1 MEQDMIFEP
10 SVELKK
16 SALIDAN
23 GYAALYQDSIVNS
36 DQFWAEHG
44 KRIDWIKPYSQISDV
59 SYDAKDLHIKWYADG
74 TLNAAANCL
83 DRHLATSSDQ
93 TAIICEVDE
102 PDQHRHVTYRE
113 LHKEVCKFANVLK
126 ANGAK
131 KGDRITIYMPM
142 IPEATVARLPLYLRG
157 LDSFPV
163 GVTATV
169 SSDELADL
177 AGVNAAKVRK
187 DLSHLGTYGT
197 RGVGYDAT
205 FLRFQISQ
213 ALGVANVWPV
223 VVCGMGNLGRA
234 LANHTGFPD
243 RGFPVVAAPDSAPGK
258 SGPLVAAEPR
268 VPTGALPLARAS
280 R

>member
-1 MEQDMIFEP
+1 MAP
-10 SVELKK
+10 L
-16 SALIDAN
+16 
-23 GYAALYQDSIVNS
+23 G
-36 DQFWAEHG
+36 
-44 KRIDWIKPYSQISDV
+44 R
-59 SYDAKDLHIKWYADG
+59 
-74 TLNAAANCL
+74 
-83 DRHLATSSDQ
+83 
-93 TAIICEVDE
+93 
-102 PDQHRHVTYRE
+102 
-113 LHKEVCKFANVLK
+113 
-126 ANGAK
+126 
-131 KGDRITIYMPM
+131 

-157 LDSFPV
+157 LDAFPV

-234 LANHTGFPD
+234 LANHTGFTD
-243 RGFPVVAAPDSAPGK
+243 RGFPVVAATDSDPGKIGTIVDGVPVHAPGELGDIVRRLDVAIGVI
-258 SGPLVAAEPR
+258 STPAEAAQGTADALVAAG
-268 VPTGALPLARAS
+268 VTSIMSFTPTVLSAPDGVEIRSVDLATELQILGFHLHRDRIAGDP
-280 R
+280 

>member
-1 MEQDMIFEP
+1 MAP
-10 SVELKK
+10 L
-16 SALIDAN
+16 
-23 GYAALYQDSIVNS
+23 G
-36 DQFWAEHG
+36 
-44 KRIDWIKPYSQISDV
+44 R
-59 SYDAKDLHIKWYADG
+59 
-74 TLNAAANCL
+74 
-83 DRHLATSSDQ
+83 
-93 TAIICEVDE
+93 
-102 PDQHRHVTYRE
+102 
-113 LHKEVCKFANVLK
+113 
-126 ANGAK
+126 
-131 KGDRITIYMPM
+131 

-157 LDSFPV
+157 LDAFPV

-234 LANHTGFPD
+234 LANHTGFTD
-243 RGFPVVAAPDSAPGK
+243 RGFPVVAATDSDPGKIGTIVDGVSVHAPGELGDIVRRLDVAIGVI
-258 SGPLVAAEPR
+258 STPAEAAQGTADALVAAG
-268 VPTGALPLARAS
+268 VTSIMSFAPTVLSAPDEVEIRSVDLATELQILGFHLHRGRIAGDS
-280 R
+280 

>member
-1 MEQDMIFEP
+1 MAP
-10 SVELKK
+10 L
-16 SALIDAN
+16 
-23 GYAALYQDSIVNS
+23 G
-36 DQFWAEHG
+36 
-44 KRIDWIKPYSQISDV
+44 R
-59 SYDAKDLHIKWYADG
+59 
-74 TLNAAANCL
+74 
-83 DRHLATSSDQ
+83 
-93 TAIICEVDE
+93 
-102 PDQHRHVTYRE
+102 
-113 LHKEVCKFANVLK
+113 
-126 ANGAK
+126 
-131 KGDRITIYMPM
+131 

-157 LDSFPV
+157 LDAFPV

-234 LANHTGFPD
+234 LANHTGFTD
-243 RGFPVVAAPDSAPGK
+243 RGFPVVAATDSDPGKIGTIVDGVPVHAPGELGDIVRRLDVAIGVI
-258 SGPLVAAEPR
+258 STPAEAAQGTADALVAAG
-268 VPTGALPLARAS
+268 VTSIMSFAPTVLSAPDEVEIRSVDLATELQILGFHLHRNRIAGDA
-280 R
+280 

>member
-1 MEQDMIFEP
+1 MAP
-10 SVELKK
+10 L
-16 SALIDAN
+16 
-23 GYAALYQDSIVNS
+23 G
-36 DQFWAEHG
+36 
-44 KRIDWIKPYSQISDV
+44 R
-59 SYDAKDLHIKWYADG
+59 
-74 TLNAAANCL
+74 
-83 DRHLATSSDQ
+83 
-93 TAIICEVDE
+93 
-102 PDQHRHVTYRE
+102 
-113 LHKEVCKFANVLK
+113 
-126 ANGAK
+126 
-131 KGDRITIYMPM
+131 

-157 LDSFPV
+157 LDAFPV

-234 LANHTGFPD
+234 LANHTGFTD
-243 RGFPVVAAPDSAPGK
+243 RGFPVVAATDSDPGKIGTIVDGVPVHAPGELGDIVRRLDVAIGVI
-258 SGPLVAAEPR
+258 STPAEAAQGTADALVAAG
-268 VPTGALPLARAS
+268 VTSIMSFTPTVLSAPDEVEIRSVDLATELQILGFHLHRDRIAGDS
-280 R
+280 

>member
-1 MEQDMIFEP
+1 MAP
-10 SVELKK
+10 
-16 SALIDAN
+16 
-23 GYAALYQDSIVNS
+23 
-36 DQFWAEHG
+36 
-44 KRIDWIKPYSQISDV
+44 
-59 SYDAKDLHIKWYADG
+59 
-74 TLNAAANCL
+74 L
-83 DRHLATSSDQ
+83 DR
-93 TAIICEVDE
+93 
-102 PDQHRHVTYRE
+102 
-113 LHKEVCKFANVLK
+113 
-126 ANGAK
+126 
-131 KGDRITIYMPM
+131 

-157 LDSFPV
+157 LDAFPV

-234 LANHTGFPD
+234 LANHTGFTD
-243 RGFPVVAAPDSAPGK
+243 RGFPVVAATDSDPGKIGTIVDGVPVHAPGELGDIVRRLDVAIGVI
-258 SGPLVAAEPR
+258 STPAEAAQGTADALVAAG
-268 VPTGALPLARAS
+268 VTSIMSFTPTVLSAPDEVEIRSVDLATELQILGFHLHRDRIAGDS
-280 R
+280 

>member
-1 MEQDMIFEP
+1 MAP
-10 SVELKK
+10 L
-16 SALIDAN
+16 
-23 GYAALYQDSIVNS
+23 G
-36 DQFWAEHG
+36 
-44 KRIDWIKPYSQISDV
+44 R
-59 SYDAKDLHIKWYADG
+59 
-74 TLNAAANCL
+74 
-83 DRHLATSSDQ
+83 
-93 TAIICEVDE
+93 
-102 PDQHRHVTYRE
+102 
-113 LHKEVCKFANVLK
+113 
-126 ANGAK
+126 
-131 KGDRITIYMPM
+131 

-157 LDSFPV
+157 LDAFPV

-234 LANHTGFPD
+234 LANHTGFTD
-243 RGFPVVAAPDSAPGK
+243 RGFPVVAATDSDPGKIGTIVDGVPVHAPGELGDIVRRLDVAIGVI
-258 SGPLVAAEPR
+258 SNPAEAAQGTADALVAAG
-268 VPTGALPLARAS
+268 VTSIMSFTPTVLSAPDEVEIRSVDLATELQILGFHLHRDRIAGDS
-280 R
+280 

>member
-1 MEQDMIFEP
+1 MA
-10 SVELKK
+10 SL
-16 SALIDAN
+16 
-23 GYAALYQDSIVNS
+23 G
-36 DQFWAEHG
+36 
-44 KRIDWIKPYSQISDV
+44 R
-59 SYDAKDLHIKWYADG
+59 
-74 TLNAAANCL
+74 
-83 DRHLATSSDQ
+83 
-93 TAIICEVDE
+93 
-102 PDQHRHVTYRE
+102 
-113 LHKEVCKFANVLK
+113 
-126 ANGAK
+126 
-131 KGDRITIYMPM
+131 

-157 LDSFPV
+157 LDAFPV

-234 LANHTGFPD
+234 LANHTGFTD
-243 RGFPVVAAPDSAPGK
+243 RGFPVVAATDSDPGKIGTIVDGVPVHAPGELGDIVRRLGVAIGVI
-258 SGPLVAAEPR
+258 STPAEAAQGTADALVAAG
-268 VPTGALPLARAS
+268 VTSIMSFAPTVLSAPDEVEIRSVDLATELQILGFHLHRDRIAGDS
-280 R
+280 